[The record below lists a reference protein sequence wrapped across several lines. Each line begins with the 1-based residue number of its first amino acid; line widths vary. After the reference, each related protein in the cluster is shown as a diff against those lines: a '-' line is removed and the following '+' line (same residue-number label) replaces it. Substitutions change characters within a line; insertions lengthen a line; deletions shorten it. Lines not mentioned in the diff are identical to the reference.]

1 MIEKDNKT
9 IRVAYMRPDMPIIE
23 AGTEACWLYDTF
35 GDPNEIKFHMNI
47 NTFDYLLKRVGCNL
61 NSQIV
66 FYEEPQ
72 FIYGYEVIIDNRC
85 PDNYIYISDI
95 MAEYI

>member
-1 MIEKDNKT
+1 MIEKINDPM
-9 IRVAYMRPDMPIIE
+9 RVCYMRPDMPIIE
-23 AGTEACWLYDTF
+23 AGAETHWLYDAF
-35 GDPNEIKFHMNI
+35 GDPNDIKLHMNI
-47 NTFDYLLKRVGCNL
+47 NTFDYLLKRLSCNL

-85 PDNYIYISDI
+85 PDNYIYISNI